1 MNILVM
7 TIARSGSSM
16 VTSIFAAHGF
26 NTSRGHR
33 GRLIDGS
40 KYWTF
45 EDVKL
50 KDYYRDNRIVK
61 PGDLTSFH
69 TFVNREKLKRVIS
82 GLPEPWIIKTG
93 VEKWPLF
100 KNLPC
105 VVVKVRRR
113 PKHIA
118 RSMAA
123 KKGEKFDYVY
133 PLIVGKQELFNE
145 VPGHSVYSE
154 DIIAGDFSSLEPV
167 FSELGMVF
175 NLSKAQEC
183 VDPTMWHYK

>member
-1 MNILVM
+1 M

-26 NTSRGHR
+26 NTSRGHCAE
-33 GRLIDGS
+33 LVDGA

-45 EDVKL
+45 EDAEL
-50 KDYYRDNRIVK
+50 RDYYRHNRIKK
-61 PGDLTSFH
+61 PGDLTNFH
-69 TFVNREKLKRVIS
+69 TFVNHEKLKRVIS

-100 KNLPC
+100 KHLLC
-105 VVVKVRRR
+105 VVVKVRRS

-118 RSMAA
+118 RSMAT

-133 PLIVGKQELFNE
+133 PLIIGKQKLFNE
-145 VPGHSVYSE
+145 FPGHSVYSE

-167 FSELGMVF
+167 FNELGMAL
-175 NLSKAQEC
+175 NLSKAHDC
-183 VDPTMWHYK
+183 VDPDMWHYK